1 LICPECNSHEPNAA
15 KFCGVCGIPLTQ
27 EGRVAHFLDGMPE
40 ENDHIDLPH
49 HRKPIFYVTVALVL
63 AFTLA
68 ILGGGGYLLY
78 RVFRGDNHAP
88 AAEATNTVTDNSY
101 RYDNQELGFSFLYP
115 RLWVLEERK
124 ETGKLLALTVGITST
139 KFASMT
145 ATRLTPDV
153 TVGGRDGIEA
163 YVRTLLKD
171 VLPAAPTATT
181 TPGTGTGVSPSSPP
195 SGSSPTLDRVEI
207 NGQFAFRIVYD
218 QTSGDTHITVQR
230 YFLAPSDVLYE
241 FQFRAP
247 AGEWTAVSPD
257 FSLIIQSF
265 QVNTDSN

>member
-1 LICPECNSHEPNAA
+1 M
-15 KFCGVCGIPLTQ
+15 
-27 EGRVAHFLDGMPE
+27 AHFLDGMPE
-40 ENDHIDLPH
+40 ENDHIDLPR
-49 HRKPIFYVTVALVL
+49 HRRRAFYVTVTLVM

-68 ILGGGGYLLY
+68 VLGGIGYLLY
-78 RVFRGDNHAP
+78 RAFRGDSQEP
-88 AAEATNTVTDNSY
+88 AAEMTNAVTENSY

-145 ATRLTPDV
+145 AIRLSPDV
-153 TVGGRDGIEA
+153 TVGGRDSIEA
-163 YVRTLLKD
+163 YVRNLLKD

-181 TPGTGTGVSPSSPP
+181 GPGTGTGLSPSSPAT
-195 SGSSPTLDRVEI
+195 GSSPTLDRVEI
-207 NGQFAFRIVYD
+207 NGQFAFRIRYD
-218 QTSGDTHITVQR
+218 QASGDTRITVLR

-247 AGEWTAVSPD
+247 AEEWTAVSPD

-265 QVNTDSN
+265 QVNTDSD